1 MTGIQLEAN
10 KAVVRRFVD
19 EVWNRANYENINA
32 LVSRDSILH
41 HYLIGTLTGQ
51 EQVLGWIGYARTLV
65 PDAHVTIERLIAAG
79 DQVVM
84 LWTSTGTYANNAGWP
99 ANLYNGSGLIV
110 YTLLDG
116 LIVEQW
122 YSADSLKEA
131 QGSNPATPP
140 TASDPARTSDE
151 EAQLQFAIGLHQTLW
166 NDHELSTFDAVF
178 APTFVNADPAF
189 PDVRHRHE
197 FRQWASDMLAAFPD
211 LYTRV
216 DDAVVD
222 GDTVVLRYR
231 ARGTHSGEL
240 AGLPAPDGAMIEW
253 TGTVILD
260 LNGHRVQA
268 MWWSRDAWTAQSESP
283 SVPSEALSAEGSQRV
298 VDHALAWVN
307 ARDLTTADVY
317 FAPTVA
323 IHSASAQPWTVDY
336 YGLDGAKA
344 YFESM
349 LHAFSDLTFT
359 ADGVVA
365 EGGLVAVRWTMRG
378 TFSGQSMGVA
388 GSNQPVEVSGID
400 LWRVSGGQVV
410 ELWRSMDSLSML
422 RQMGI
427 IPMD

>member
-1 MTGIQLEAN
+1 MGIQLEAN

-19 EVWNRANYENINA
+19 EVWNRANYANIDA
-32 LVSRDSILH
+32 LVSRDSVLH
-41 HYLIGTLTGQ
+41 HYLIGTVSGQ

-84 LWTSTGTYANNAGWP
+84 LWTSTGTYANDARWP

-110 YTLLDG
+110 YTLRDG

-131 QGSNPATPP
+131 QGGNPATPP
-140 TASDPARTSDE
+140 AAVDPARTGDE
-151 EAQLQFAIGLHQTLW
+151 EAHLQFAIGLEKTLW
-166 NDHELSTFDAVF
+166 NDHDLSTFDTVF

-189 PDVRHRHE
+189 PDVRYRHE
-197 FRQWASDMLAAFPD
+197 FRQWAADMLAAFPD

-240 AGLPAPDGAMIEW
+240 AGLPAPDGAMIKW

-260 LNGHRVQA
+260 LNGHQVQA
-268 MWWSRDAWTAQSESP
+268 MWWNRDGWTAQPDGPLAFSESM
-283 SVPSEALSAEGSQRV
+283 SAEDSRVAVDQALS
-298 VDHALAWVN
+298 WVN
-307 ARDLTTADVY
+307 AHDLTTADAH
-317 FAPTVA
+317 FAPAVA

-349 LHAFSDLTFT
+349 LDALPDLTLA

-388 GSNQPVEVSGID
+388 GSSQPVEVSGID
-400 LWRVSGGQVV
+400 LWRVSGGQVI

-427 IPMD
+427 IPME